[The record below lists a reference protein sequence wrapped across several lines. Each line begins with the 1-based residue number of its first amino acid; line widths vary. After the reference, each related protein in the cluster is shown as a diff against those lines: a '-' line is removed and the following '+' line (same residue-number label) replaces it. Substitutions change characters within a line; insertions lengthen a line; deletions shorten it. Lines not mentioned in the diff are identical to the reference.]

1 MITPA
6 GADASVQNTA
16 AAAEPPAS
24 PTPSAPVATHASLA
38 AVPSEPAP
46 AAAAPAAE
54 PDLLASRMQATLEW
68 LQRAAPDTHCIQLLG
83 AENPQQLKE
92 HLSSIAKSIEIT
104 NLYVYRTVAR
114 QKPFLTVLYGS
125 FGTREAA
132 QNALDRLPP
141 PLKAFRPLLRT
152 VQGIREEMSRNK
164 TL

>member
-1 MITPA
+1 VAAGTPVTPA
-6 GADASVQNTA
+6 TSV
-16 AAAEPPAS
+16 
-24 PTPSAPVATHASLA
+24 
-38 AVPSEPAP
+38 P
-46 AAAAPAAE
+46 AALAEAAPE
-54 PDLLASRMQATLEW
+54 EVDVLASRMQATIDW
-68 LQRAAPDTHCIQLLG
+68 LQREAPGTHSIQLLG

-104 NLYVYRTVAR
+104 KIYVYRTVAR

-125 FGTREAA
+125 FGSREAA